1 MERHALEYRD
11 GGVGVIRRE
20 ATTGGKKGM
29 SNITSIMT
37 TLHSGLSLCIAKA

>member
-1 MERHALEYRD
+1 ME
-11 GGVGVIRRE
+11 GGGEIRKE